1 VVRAAAV
8 KWLGVVLALEIFIEL
23 TQPGGGKIW
32 IEESHITMIRT
43 HLGNCTGK
51 TVIVI
56 GGTNP
61 LCVMES
67 PDEVRRKIDETK
79 K

>member
-1 VVRAAAV
+1 MRLAIPF
-8 KWLGVVLALEIFIEL
+8 LFALEIFIEL
-23 TQPGGGKIW
+23 TQPGGNKIW
-32 IEESHITMIRT
+32 IEESHIIMIRG

-51 TVIVI
+51 TVIVT
-56 GGTNP
+56 GSQT

-67 PDEVRRKIDETK
+67 PAEVRRKIEETK